1 MQRALLSSSL
11 PPCRPMMGENIVTLD
26 TKYLTLDMKYLTK
39 KMTYLTL
46 DMTYLTLNMIYL
58 TLDAYIGSII
68 FEIFD
73 PEHDLKY

>member
-1 MQRALLSSSL
+1 LQANDE
-11 PPCRPMMGENIVTLD
+11 GEYCD
-26 TKYLTLDMKYLTK
+26 PRMKYLTK

-73 PEHDLKY
+73 PEQNIKSFQTMLGVKYSFTIMLERR